1 MSIDGHEDVLVNDG
15 AALKKSLAR
24 QPVAV
29 AICASPALQLYSSGI
44 VNDKACCQQLN
55 HGVLVVGYRSQ
66 EGVGEGKKPYWVVKN
81 S

>member
-1 MSIDGHEDVLVNDG
+1 VVSIDGHEDVPVNDG

-29 AICASPALQLYSSGI
+29 AICASPALQMYSSGI

-55 HGVLVVGYRSQ
+55 HGVLAVG
-66 EGVGEGKKPYWVVKN
+66 
-81 S
+81 